1 MRKVEG
7 VPLSRERII
16 YPNAVYH
23 ITHRAPGRE
32 MLFLEDSD
40 YLYMLSLLK
49 SIPQKFNWKIFSF
62 CLMPNHL
69 HLLVRIKDENLS
81 LGAKYLFEKY
91 AKYLNAKYSRK
102 GPVFCKPFRASLC
115 LNEKYLLAISLY
127 IHLNPFKARLITELG
142 KYRWSSLNLFVGR
155 ISRQSFVDSDFILN
169 MLNDNTDK
177 GKEIY
182 ITLINDAINIR
193 LNAISQDLNALN
205 KFRLEFAYYMKSKDK
220 VDNVDEDTLKL
231 CDEIERSKK
240 IKRFTRPEDV
250 AAIKYLGEQL
260 LSNGYTIS
268 EIAKMLNKSRQLISR
283 KLIK

>member
-7 VPLSRERII
+7 VPLARERII

-49 SIPQKFNWKIFSF
+49 SIPQKFSWKIFSF

-69 HLLVRIKDENLS
+69 HLLVRIKDVNLS

-115 LNEKYLLAISLY
+115 LNDKYLLAISLY
-127 IHLNPFKARLITELG
+127 IHLNPFKAGLIMELS
-142 KYRWSSLNLFVGR
+142 KYRWSSLNLFIGR
-155 ISRQSFVDSDFILN
+155 ISTQSFVDCDFILN
-169 MLNDNTDK
+169 MLNDNTEK
-177 GKEIY
+177 SKEIY
-182 ITLINDAINIR
+182 INLINDAINVR
-193 LNAISQDLNALN
+193 LNAISQDRNALN
-205 KFRLEFAYYMKSKDK
+205 NFRLEFAYYMKSKNK

-231 CDEIERSKK
+231 CEEIERSKK
-240 IKRFTRPEDV
+240 NKQCTHPEDV
-250 AAIKYLGEQL
+250 AALKYLGSSYLPTAIQF
-260 LSNGYTIS
+260 
-268 EIAKMLNKSRQLISR
+268 Q
-283 KLIK
+283 KLPKCCTKADSLFPAN